1 MVQVRYVVVGA
12 GAIGGTVGGQLAESG
27 REVAFVARGEHG
39 RILRQSGIVLAS
51 PDRTVRLSVPTYLS
65 VHEVDWR
72 HGDVVLLAVKS
83 QDTQAVLAEFAA
95 VTAGT
100 RSAADSVPVYCF
112 QNGIENERAALRLF
126 TDVHGVSMRLPATH
140 LKPGRVEAHSSP
152 LTGLFEV
159 GRYPSGIDDLD
170 RQVSADLSSSGFAAF
185 PKEDVMAWKRR
196 KLLLNLSNAL
206 EVLCPAPLADAE
218 SIARLSAVLVD
229 EGTACM
235 AAAGLTLTSVSEW
248 KAPPAEQMN
257 DIPVDGRKRQG
268 GSTWQSVTRGLGSVE
283 VDFLNGEVVLL
294 GRLHGVPTPVNGHV
308 QSLMRALGHG
318 GSVAPID
325 PREIL
330 AARPVRLL
338 THK

>member
-1 MVQVRYVVVGA
+1 MVQMRYVVVGA
-12 GAIGGTVGGQLAESG
+12 GAIGGTVGGRLAESG

-39 RILRQSGIVLAS
+39 RVLRRSGIVLAS
-51 PDRTVRLSVPTYLS
+51 PDRTVRLPVPTYLS

-72 HGDVVLLAVKS
+72 PGDVALLAAKS
-83 QDTQAVLAEFAA
+83 QDTQAVLTELAA
-95 VTAGT
+95 VTA
-100 RSAADSVPVYCF
+100 ASVPVCCF

-126 TDVHGVSMRLPATH
+126 SDVHGVSMRLPATH

-159 GRYPSGIDDLD
+159 GRYPSGTDDLD
-170 RQVSADLSSSGFAAF
+170 RQVSADLSGSGFAAF
-185 PKEDVMAWKRR
+185 PSKDVMAWKRR

-206 EVLCPAPLADAE
+206 EVLCPAPPADAE
-218 SIARLSAVLVD
+218 SIERLSSALVA
-229 EGTACM
+229 EGAACM
-235 AAAGLTLTSVSEW
+235 AAAGLTVTSVSEW

-257 DIPVDGRKRQG
+257 DIPVDGRKRPG

-283 VDFLNGEVVLL
+283 VDFFNGEIVLL
-294 GRLHGVPTPVNGHV
+294 GRLHGVPTPVNDRV
-308 QSLMRALGHG
+308 QILMRALGHG
-318 GSVAPID
+318 ESVAPVD

-338 THK
+338 TRK